1 MESWTST
8 RKAEA
13 SRRNRLFGFQR
24 GATLTRACPAGYAE
38 DSALDPPSS
47 MPLAR
52 FRLRF
57 LLQEIDLPQGDT
69 VIGRSA
75 TCQVTIEDPLVSREH
90 ARIRIAGERATI
102 EDLGSRNG
110 VQVGGNTLQS
120 VHVLRDGERV
130 RIGTQEMVFC
140 AGAPSSTALGT
151 RTTGFICH
159 CSECGHPYPLELV
172 ECPAC
177 GSSDRNEEDTLAGAP
192 SSSRDWGLDLVVEAL
207 RRAQSLGRPEDL
219 ERILSHARL
228 GIEQRI
234 ANGLPLERPMLDAVA
249 DAAASYAVERR
260 EASWGKWLLS
270 VYASL
275 GGVPP
280 RAVGRRLIT
289 LPASERTSLAPAAR
303 RVVESVSS
311 RGGPRSED
319 RESFAGIEA
328 LGNSEPI
335 GA

>member
-1 MESWTST
+1 MS
-8 RKAEA
+8 
-13 SRRNRLFGFQR
+13 L
-24 GATLTRACPAGYAE
+24 P
-38 DSALDPPSS
+38 
-47 MPLAR
+47 R

-90 ARIRIAGERATI
+90 ARIRIAGEYATI
-102 EDLGSRNG
+102 EDLCSRNG
-110 VQVGGNTLQS
+110 VQVAGIALQRM
-120 VHVLRDGERV
+120 HVLKDGERV

-140 AGAPSSTALGT
+140 AGTPLVQSTVGSRA
-151 RTTGFICH
+151 TGFMCH

-177 GSSDRNEEDTLAGAP
+177 GSSDRTEEDTMAGAP
-192 SSSRDWGLDLVVEAL
+192 SSTQRDWGLDLVVDAL
-207 RRAQSLGRPEDL
+207 RRAQSVGRTDDI

-228 GIEQRI
+228 GIEQRMG
-234 ANGLPLERPMLDAVA
+234 NGQPVERPILDAVA
-249 DAAASYAVERR
+249 DAAATLAATQAD
-260 EASWGKWLLS
+260 ASWGKWLLS

-280 RAVGRRLIT
+280 RGVGQSLGT
-289 LPASERTSLAPAAR
+289 LPASERSSLAPAAR
-303 RVVESVSS
+303 RVLESVSS
-311 RGGPRSED
+311 RGGPRNED
-319 RESFAGIEA
+319 REGFAGLEA
-328 LGNSEPI
+328 LGQAEPF

>member
-1 MESWTST
+1 M
-8 RKAEA
+8 
-13 SRRNRLFGFQR
+13 
-24 GATLTRACPAGYAE
+24 
-38 DSALDPPSS
+38 SS
-47 MPLAR
+47 AR

-75 TCQVTIEDPLVSREH
+75 SCQVTIEDPLVSREH
-90 ARIRIAGERATI
+90 ARIRISGERATI

-110 VQVGGNTLQS
+110 VQVSGSSIQS

-140 AGAPSSTALGT
+140 AGPRSNAGLGT

-192 SSSRDWGLDLVVEAL
+192 SSARDWGLDLVVDAL
-207 RRAQSLGRPEDL
+207 RRAESLGRFDDI

-249 DAAASYAVERR
+249 DAAASFAVTRR
-260 EASWGKWLLS
+260 EATWAKWLLS

-280 RAVGRRLIT
+280 RAIGRRLIN
-289 LPASERTSLAPAAR
+289 LPPVERTALAPAAR

-311 RGGPRSED
+311 RGGPRTED

-328 LGNSEPI
+328 LGNPEPVP
-335 GA
+335 A

>member
-1 MESWTST
+1 M
-8 RKAEA
+8 
-13 SRRNRLFGFQR
+13 
-24 GATLTRACPAGYAE
+24 
-38 DSALDPPSS
+38 SS
-47 MPLAR
+47 AR

-90 ARIRIAGERATI
+90 ARIRIVGERATI

-110 VQVGGNTLQS
+110 VQVGGTSLQS
-120 VHVLRDGERV
+120 LHVLRDGERV

-140 AGAPSSTALGT
+140 EGAPPGANRGS

-177 GSSDRNEEDTLAGAP
+177 GSSDRNEEDTLGGAP
-192 SSSRDWGLDLVVEAL
+192 SSAHDWGLELVVDAL
-207 RRAQSLGRPEDL
+207 RRAESLGRHEDI

-234 ANGLPLERPMLDAVA
+234 GNGLPLERPMLDAVA
-249 DAAASYAVERR
+249 DVAASFAVTRR
-260 EASWGKWLLS
+260 DAAWGKWLLS

-275 GGVPP
+275 GSVPP
-280 RAVGRRLIT
+280 RAVGQRLIT
-289 LPASERTSLAPAAR
+289 LPLSERTSLAPAAR

-311 RGGPRSED
+311 RGGLRSED
-319 RESFAGIEA
+319 RESLAGIEA
-328 LGNSEPI
+328 LGSSEPVS
-335 GA
+335 A

>member
-1 MESWTST
+1 MIPS
-8 RKAEA
+8 
-13 SRRNRLFGFQR
+13 L
-24 GATLTRACPAGYAE
+24 PP
-38 DSALDPPSS
+38 PPSMS
-47 MPLAR
+47 LAR

-69 VIGRSA
+69 VIGRSM

-110 VQVGGNTLQS
+110 VQIDGTLLKR
-120 VHVLRDGERV
+120 VHLLRDGERV

-140 AGAPSSTALGT
+140 AGAPASTSQGT
-151 RTTGFICH
+151 RITGCICH
-159 CSECGHPYPLELV
+159 CSECGQPYPLELA

-192 SSSRDWGLDLVVEAL
+192 SSSRDWGLDLVVDAL
-207 RRAQSLGRPEDL
+207 RRAETIGRSDDI
-219 ERILSHARL
+219 ERILLHARL

-234 ANGLPLERPMLDAVA
+234 ANGMSVERPMLDAVA
-249 DAAASYAVERR
+249 DAAASFAATRR
-260 EASWGKWLLS
+260 DATWGKWLLS

-280 RAVGRRLIT
+280 RTVGRRLIT
-289 LPASERTSLAPAAR
+289 LPPSERTSLAPAAR

-319 RESFAGIEA
+319 RESLAGIEA
-328 LGNSEPI
+328 LGSSEPV

>member
-1 MESWTST
+1 M
-8 RKAEA
+8 A
-13 SRRNRLFGFQR
+13 
-24 GATLTRACPAGYAE
+24 
-38 DSALDPPSS
+38 
-47 MPLAR
+47 LAR

-57 LLQEIDLPQGDT
+57 QLQEIDLPQGDT

-90 ARIRIAGERATI
+90 ARIRIVGERATL

-110 VQVGGNTLQS
+110 VQVAGS
-120 VHVLRDGERV
+120 PLRKEHLLSDGDRV

-140 AGAPSSTALGT
+140 AGTPPTSTGLGA
-151 RTTGFICH
+151 RTTGFMSH

-177 GSSDRNEEDTLAGAP
+177 GSSDRTEEDTLASAP
-192 SSSRDWGLDLVVEAL
+192 RSSQRDWGLDLVVESL
-207 RRAQSLGRPEDL
+207 RRAAALGRTDDV

-228 GIEQRI
+228 SIEQRI
-234 ANGLPLERPMLDAVA
+234 GNGLGVERPTLDAVA
-249 DAAASYAVERR
+249 DAAASLAATRGD
-260 EASWGKWLLS
+260 AAWGRWLLS

-275 GGVPP
+275 GSVPP
-280 RAVGRRLIT
+280 RAVGRSLIT
-289 LPASERTSLAPAAR
+289 LSPSERVSLAPAAR

-311 RGGPRSED
+311 RGGPRHED

-328 LGNSEPI
+328 LGSSEPA

>member
-1 MESWTST
+1 MS
-8 RKAEA
+8 
-13 SRRNRLFGFQR
+13 
-24 GATLTRACPAGYAE
+24 
-38 DSALDPPSS
+38 
-47 MPLAR
+47 LAR

-90 ARIRIAGERATI
+90 ARIRITGERATI
-102 EDLGSRNG
+102 EDLSSRNG
-110 VQVGGNTLQS
+110 VQVGGATLKG
-120 VHVLRDGERV
+120 VHALGDGERV

-140 AGAPSSTALGT
+140 AGPPPATVNAGT
-151 RTTGFICH
+151 RTTGFMCN
-159 CSECGHPYPLELV
+159 CSECGHTYPLELL

-192 SSSRDWGLDLVVEAL
+192 TTQRDWGLDLVVESL
-207 RRAQSLGRPEDL
+207 RRAESIGRVDDI
-219 ERILSHARL
+219 ERILSHARM

-234 ANGLPLERPMLDAVA
+234 GNGLPVERPTLDAVA
-249 DAAASYAVERR
+249 DAAATLAATRGD
-260 EASWGKWLLS
+260 AAWGKWLLS

-275 GGVPP
+275 GTVPP
-280 RAVGRRLIT
+280 RAVALSLIT
-289 LPASERTSLAPAAR
+289 LPLSERSSLAPAAR

-311 RGGPRSED
+311 RGGPRHED
-319 RESFAGIEA
+319 RESLAGIEA
-328 LGNSEPI
+328 LGDLEPA

>member
-1 MESWTST
+1 VY
-8 RKAEA
+8 
-13 SRRNRLFGFQR
+13 R
-24 GATLTRACPAGYAE
+24 GATLTRERGAGYSE
-38 DSALDPPSS
+38 DSVLAPRSRMS
-47 MPLAR
+47 LAR

-69 VIGRSA
+69 IIGRSA

-90 ARIRIAGERATI
+90 ARIRITGERATI

-110 VQVGGNTLQS
+110 VQVGGNPLQRS

-140 AGAPSSTALGT
+140 AGAPSSSALAS

-177 GSSDRNEEDTLAGAP
+177 GSSDRSEEDTLAGAP
-192 SSSRDWGLDLVVEAL
+192 SSARDWSLDLVVDAL
-207 RRAQSLGRPEDL
+207 HRAQSLGRSEDL

-234 ANGLPLERPMLDAVA
+234 ANSLPLERPMLDAVA
-249 DAAASYAVERR
+249 DAAASYAVARR
-260 EASWGKWLLS
+260 DASWGKWLLS

-289 LPASERTSLAPAAR
+289 LPASERVSLAPAAR
-303 RVVESVSS
+303 RVIESVSS
-311 RGGPRSED
+311 RGGPRTED

-328 LGNSEPI
+328 LGNSEPVR
-335 GA
+335 A

>member
-1 MESWTST
+1 MS
-8 RKAEA
+8 
-13 SRRNRLFGFQR
+13 
-24 GATLTRACPAGYAE
+24 
-38 DSALDPPSS
+38 
-47 MPLAR
+47 LAR

-90 ARIRIAGERATI
+90 ARIRITGERATI

-110 VQVGGNTLQS
+110 VQVGGVHLLK
-120 VHVLRDGERV
+120 VHVLLDGERV

-140 AGAPSSTALGT
+140 AGAPAPAVGLGA
-151 RTTGFICH
+151 RATGFMCH
-159 CSECGHPYPLELV
+159 CSECGHPYALEMS
-172 ECPAC
+172 ECPVC
-177 GSSDRNEEDTLAGAP
+177 GSSDRTEEDTLAGAP
-192 SSSRDWGLDLVVEAL
+192 SSSQRDWGLDLVVDAL
-207 RRAQSLGRPEDL
+207 RRAESLGRTDDI

-234 ANGLPLERPMLDAVA
+234 GNGDAVERPTLDAVA
-249 DAAASYAVERR
+249 DAAATLAAARGD
-260 EASWGKWLLS
+260 ATWGKWLLS

-275 GGVPP
+275 GTVPP
-280 RAVGRRLIT
+280 RAVGQSLIT

-303 RVVESVSS
+303 RVVDSVSS
-311 RGGPRSED
+311 RGGPRHED

-328 LGNSEPI
+328 LGHSEPV

>member
-1 MESWTST
+1 M
-8 RKAEA
+8 
-13 SRRNRLFGFQR
+13 
-24 GATLTRACPAGYAE
+24 
-38 DSALDPPSS
+38 SS
-47 MPLAR
+47 AR

-90 ARIRIAGERATI
+90 ARIRIAAERATI

-110 VQVGGNTLQS
+110 VQVGGTSLKG
-120 VHVLRDGERV
+120 VHVLRDGERL

-140 AGAPSSTALGT
+140 AGAPASTGLGT

-177 GSSDRNEEDTLAGAP
+177 GSSDRTEEDTLAGAP
-192 SSSRDWGLDLVVEAL
+192 SSSRDWGLDLVVDAL
-207 RRAQSLGRPEDL
+207 QRAESLGRSEDV

-234 ANGLPLERPMLDAVA
+234 ANGLLLERPMLDAVA
-249 DAAASYAVERR
+249 DAAASFAVTRGD
-260 EASWGKWLLS
+260 AAWGKWLLS

-280 RAVGRRLIT
+280 RAIGRRLIT
-289 LPASERTSLAPAAR
+289 LPPSERTALAPAAR

-311 RGGPRSED
+311 RGGPRTED
-319 RESFAGIEA
+319 RESFAGMQA
-328 LGNSEPI
+328 LGNSEPVR
-335 GA
+335 A

>member
-1 MESWTST
+1 MS
-8 RKAEA
+8 
-13 SRRNRLFGFQR
+13 
-24 GATLTRACPAGYAE
+24 
-38 DSALDPPSS
+38 
-47 MPLAR
+47 LAR

-110 VQVGGNTLQS
+110 VQVGGATLQS

-140 AGAPSSTALGT
+140 AGAPATVGTGLGG
-151 RTTGFICH
+151 RTTGFMCH

-177 GSSDRNEEDTLAGAP
+177 GSSDRNEEDTMAGAP
-192 SSSRDWGLDLVVEAL
+192 SSSRDWGLDLVVDAL
-207 RRAQSLGRPEDL
+207 RRAESLGRADDI

-234 ANGLPLERPMLDAVA
+234 ANGLAVERPTLDAVA
-249 DAAASYAVERR
+249 DSAASFAATRGD
-260 EASWGKWLLS
+260 ATWGKWLLS

-280 RAVGRRLIT
+280 RAVGQRLIS
-289 LPASERTSLAPAAR
+289 LPLSERSSLAPAAR

-311 RGGPRSED
+311 RGGPRTED

-328 LGNSEPI
+328 LGGSEPV

>member
-1 MESWTST
+1 MS
-8 RKAEA
+8 
-13 SRRNRLFGFQR
+13 
-24 GATLTRACPAGYAE
+24 
-38 DSALDPPSS
+38 
-47 MPLAR
+47 LAR

-90 ARIRIAGERATI
+90 ARIRIMGDRATI

-110 VQVGGNTLQS
+110 LQVAGAPLRGER
-120 VHVLRDGERV
+120 VLRDGERV
-130 RIGTQEMVFC
+130 RIGTQEMVFF
-140 AGAPSSTALGT
+140 AAAPAISTRLS
-151 RTTGFICH
+151 RTTGFICN
-159 CSECGHPYPLELV
+159 CSECGHQYPLELL

-177 GSSDRNEEDTLAGAP
+177 GSNDRSDEDTLTGEP
-192 SSSRDWGLDLVVEAL
+192 SSSQRDWGLDLVVESL
-207 RRAQSLGRPEDL
+207 RRAESLGKIDDI

-234 ANGLPLERPMLDAVA
+234 GNGQVLERPTLDAVA
-249 DAAASYAVERR
+249 DAAATLA
-260 EASWGKWLLS
+260 ATQGDAAWGKWLLS
-270 VYASL
+270 VYASI
-275 GGVPP
+275 GSVPP
-280 RAVGRRLIT
+280 RAVGQSLT
-289 LPASERTSLAPAAR
+289 QLPAKERSALAAAAR

-311 RGGPRSED
+311 RGGPRHEE

-328 LGNSEPI
+328 LGLAEPA